1 MPDSTR
7 MANARRIIAEIEAEM
22 KRTGYWSTQP
32 LPAEAYDF
40 RQAFAMDTMT
50 FPQWLQFV
58 LIPRVRQII
67 DEQGAF
73 PAHSM
78 VGTQAIREFD
88 GDENAA
94 QLVALLNKFDHLFD
108 GASPGLR

>member
-1 MPDSTR
+1 MPDLTPSQNLL
-7 MANARRIIAEIEAEM
+7 ANVRNIITQIEAEM
-22 KRTGYWSTQP
+22 KRKGYWSTEP

-67 DEQGAF
+67 EEQGAF
-73 PAHSM
+73 PPQSM

-88 GDENAA
+88 GDANAA
-94 QLVALLNKFDHLFD
+94 QLVSLLNDFDRLFD
-108 GASPGLR
+108 KQ

>member
-7 MANARRIIAEIEAEM
+7 IANARKIIAEIEAEM

-40 RQAFAMDTMT
+40 RQAFAMDTMA

-58 LIPRVRQII
+58 FIPRVRQII

-73 PAHSM
+73 PSQSM

-88 GDENAA
+88 GDVNAE
-94 QLVALLNKFDHLFD
+94 QLVSLLNDFDRLFD
-108 GASPGLR
+108 RQ